1 MTDFIDFV
9 IKYWVTFLFGL
20 ITAWFM
26 KAYTRRIDK
35 RQEALEAEQKKAEIE
50 QKAIANGVMAL
61 LRDRIIQ
68 SCNHYREKG
77 YCPIYARD
85 NIDSLFKEYA
95 ALGGNGTVKDLVN
108 ETKELPWEKEK

>member
-1 MTDFIDFV
+1 MIDIAGIAV
-9 IKYWVTFLFGL
+9 KYWVEFLFGIVAAGL
-20 ITAWFM
+20 M
-26 KAYTRRIDK
+26 KVYTRRIGN
-35 RQEALEAEQKKAEIE
+35 RQKKLEAEQEKAETE